1 MPIHQHVKDLL
12 REIEAYCRRKQI
24 TRTDFSNRITGG
36 GHLVRRMYLGQ
47 QPRLSTI
54 DRIRRYMKEHP

>member
-36 GHLVRRMYLGQ
+36 GIWFGECISDNSRGCRR
-47 QPRLSTI
+47 STASGVT
-54 DRIRRYMKEHP
+54 